1 MKRIPRRLRLALY
14 GLACHA
20 ALFAL
25 LCAAYR
31 LIQLP

>member
-1 MKRIPRRLRLALY
+1 MKRRVALY
-14 GLACHA
+14 GIAYHA